1 MSSRKCKYDA
11 DAFCYICGQFIK
23 VRDVKYE
30 LNTSHVLCEAYEAYF
45 DRPVRNQ
52 DKTWAPHVACSYC
65 KRCLEGWYRGA
76 KRSMKFAIP
85 RIWREPKDHVN
96 DYYFCIVNPSKRR
109 RGKNAKPIE
118 YPDLESSS
126 APVAHNLTRPVPEL
140 PQKSSSF
147 LSSHRSNSDFNDLI
161 RDLNLPKRKAEL
173 LGSRLKQWYLL
184 DDVNITDQQTR
195 HETFSTFFTKE
206 DGLCFCNDIKV
217 LTGESFH
224 QKRMNL
230 LKSSGKRG
238 GFWQICLLLGLLTSN
253 NTSHETLRTYI
264 YNLNVQDIFKFIW
277 NFIFPRICKQN
288 STATHL
294 LCCSPY
300 NFDQNKSELL
310 GKNTQNIEEPTNEL

>member
-109 RGKNAKPIE
+109 R
-118 YPDLESSS
+118 
-126 APVAHNLTRPVPEL
+126 VAHNLTRPVPEL

-206 DGLCFCNDIKV
+206 DGLCFCNDIKGQKEPFDFLLEGDTTKV
-217 LTGESFH
+217 LEFRRNRIIIGNNGVR
-224 QKRMNL
+224 KRP
-230 LKSSGKRG
+230 LKQLKPVTRYCQVI
-238 GFWQICLLLGLLTSN
+238 FF
-253 NTSHETLRTYI
+253 TYI
-264 YNLNVQDIFKFIW
+264 NVVNVSSETNSFIQVLWYPLIQHMVVENKGMQPTTCSHTQPTDILI
-277 NFIFPRICKQN
+277 NMRYSIAISQTRN
-288 STATHL
+288 ES
-294 LCCSPY
+294 
-300 NFDQNKSELL
+300 
-310 GKNTQNIEEPTNEL
+310 NTRVL